1 MKDWIKKLA
10 NKLQNDG
17 TLWQLS
23 IFSPPAF
30 KIDNFEFVLQNS
42 VIVIRNDATK
52 SSCCIEIN
60 QEEYELLKESL
71 YKCEKRTS
79 DNLIEQLN
87 HLL

>member
-1 MKDWIKKLA
+1 MKDWVKKLA

-30 KIDNFEFVLQNS
+30 KIDNFEFILQTTA
-42 VIVIRNDATK
+42 IIIRNDATK
-52 SSCCIEIN
+52 SSSCFEID
-60 QEEYELLKESL
+60 QEEYNLLKESL
-71 YKCEKRTS
+71 KKCEKRTS
-79 DNLIEQLN
+79 DSLIEQLN